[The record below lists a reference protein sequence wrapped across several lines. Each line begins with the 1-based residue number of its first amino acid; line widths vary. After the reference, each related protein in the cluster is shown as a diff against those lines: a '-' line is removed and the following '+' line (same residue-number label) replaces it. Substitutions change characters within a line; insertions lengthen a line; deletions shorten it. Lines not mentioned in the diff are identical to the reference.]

1 MRSPAVAVGIGSR
14 RSALLMSVLGG
25 AWWALAASTAD
36 GAARLGL
43 ALLGLLVVAGL
54 IVGSARRLR
63 DSPAEG
69 SAEPHPGDRRRVYG
83 RVNAA
88 QALAIPVIA
97 VGAGASGHPA
107 LIAPLIAGVV
117 GLHFLPLARTFRW
130 RGYLAQGIGLLA
142 VCGLGLAL
150 AAGGASAGTARLVT
164 GAGAAAVLW
173 GGVLA
178 MLLTAS
184 CRRDAGS

>member
-88 QALAIPVIA
+88 QALAIPVTA

-107 LIAPLIAGVV
+107 LIAGVV

-184 CRRDAGS
+184 RHRDAGS